1 MVYNLALQY
10 VQNIEDAEEISQDVF
25 LSVYNSLDQF
35 KQNAQI
41 STWLYRITINKCLDF
56 IKAKKRKKRFS
67 FFTSIF
73 QDKSNEI
80 KHDIS
85 NFDHPGVLLEHKEA
99 LAELFDMINQLPDNQ
114 KTVLILNKIED
125 KKIPEIAEIMQL
137 SNKAVESL
145 LQRAKSNLSKKIE
158 SNK

>member
-35 KQNAQI
+35 KQTAQI

-85 NFDHPGVLLEHKEA
+85 NFDHPGVLMENKEA
-99 LAELFDMINQLPDNQ
+99 LEELFTMINQLADNQ